1 MIAPLREFQTLVL
14 SRPSGDHGHRLDDN
28 LFRRVEGALRAL
40 VDNPTTVGTGDIA
53 GLIRQSMLRAQLL
66 LGDTS
71 ELRVPKAVGWPDEQ
85 AWALFKCDAREV
97 GVGHYVVR
105 PRPWAPSWLDK
116 GASSVIEDAIKQAKR
131 RQHRPVPSDP
141 AVREYANLQEYVSPG
156 QRAAVQ
162 AAFVM
167 PAGSTAII
175 NLPTG
180 GGKTLAFQLP
190 ALTWANQGGLTVVVT
205 PTVSLAK
212 DQEERFL
219 AFLKIRPETNARAWP
234 PLAYHSGLDDEA
246 KQKIRNAIRN
256 GEQPI
261 IFASPEAVM
270 GALRGSLFEAA
281 REGRLRLFAIDEAH
295 VVSQWGQQFRPEFQ
309 SIAGLKDAL
318 LEVCPPEAKFRTL
331 LLTAT
336 LTSECCETLRFLFG
350 QGGCQIISESALRPE
365 PGFLLHSADDE
376 VARDRRIMEALRYLP
391 RPLILYTTLRE
402 AAEHFYWELQ
412 RAEFRRVRMVRG
424 GDLTDLS
431 GDLLLREWKAGS
443 FDIVVAT
450 SAFGLGMD
458 QTEVRSIVHAC
469 LPETIDR
476 YYQEVGRSGRDGL
489 ASAALLVSTPQDLG
503 IAEELTRER
512 LISVERGFER
522 WEAMW
527 TRRRRGENDV
537 YIVSLDDR
545 PADIV
550 DTGLRNVSWNLR
562 TLVLMARTG
571 LITFSPHVPPQVERE
586 ASEDIGAFEERRR
599 RELEKFSREI
609 GLRVNDWRHSNKV
622 HWDDV
627 VARTRMA
634 LRMEDEQAV
643 AQIREL
649 RRLRRP
655 LNEIFRQVYTLTDP
669 PVSPPQVMGSC
680 PVTRNRKAVSFLSS
694 DPELVS
700 ITATGTCLSK
710 ELQRALA
717 TCSDDVGRSWI
728 ACRAVPADPRE
739 LRRWREGIRNVLRYA
754 VTGGIVEFC
763 VSDDVL
769 SDKDWSDF
777 IRRSSHRFVI
787 RDYALGDRSAMALP
801 VPRLTFL
808 DERNLT
814 PTTVAQTLMVDRPR
828 HIIIVPPSTPDPHLP
843 YRRLLDL
850 VRHLSVEDLL
860 ARLQS

>member
-14 SRPSGDHGHRLDDN
+14 SRPSGDQGRRLDDN
-28 LFRRVEGALRAL
+28 LFRRVEGALRDL
-40 VDNPTTVGTGDIA
+40 VDSPTAVGASDIA
-53 GLIRQSMLRAQLL
+53 SLIRQSMLRAQLL

-71 ELRVPKAVGWPDEQ
+71 ELRVPKGQGWPDEHD
-85 AWALFKCDAREV
+85 WALFECDAREV

-105 PRPWAPSWLDK
+105 PRPWTPSWLDN
-116 GASSVIEDAIKQAKR
+116 GASSVIEAAIKQVSR

-141 AVREYANLQEYVSPG
+141 AVWEYVNLREYVSPG

-162 AAFVM
+162 AAFLI

-190 ALTWANQGGLTVVVT
+190 ALSWANQGGLTVVVT

-219 AFLKIRPETNARAWP
+219 ALLKIRPETNSRVWP

-246 KQKIRNAIRN
+246 KQRIRNAVCN
-256 GEQPI
+256 GDQPI
-261 IFASPEAVM
+261 LFASPEALM
-270 GALRGSLFEAA
+270 GAMRSSIFEAA
-281 REGRLRLFAIDEAH
+281 RQGRLHLFAIDEAH

-350 QGGCQIISESALRPE
+350 QGGCQIISECALRPE

-376 VARDRRIMEALRYLP
+376 VERERRIMEALRHLP

-458 QTEVRSIVHAC
+458 QAEVRSVVHAC

-476 YYQEVGRSGRDGL
+476 FYQEVGRSGRDGL
-489 ASAALLVSTPQDLG
+489 ASAALLVSTPRDLD
-503 IAEELTRER
+503 IAEELTREK
-512 LISVERGFER
+512 LIGVERGFER

-527 TRRRRGENDV
+527 TRRRRDENDV
-537 YIVSLDDR
+537 YVVSLDDR

-562 TLVLMARTG
+562 TLVLMARAG
-571 LITFSPHVPPQVERE
+571 LIAFSPHLLPQVERG
-586 ASEDIGAFEERRR
+586 ASEDADAFEERRR

-609 GLRVNDWRHSNKV
+609 GLKIIDWRHSNKI

-634 LRMEDEQAV
+634 LRMGDEQAV
-643 AQIREL
+643 AQVREL
-649 RRLRRP
+649 RHLQRP

-669 PVSPPQVMGSC
+669 PISPPRLMGSC
-680 PVTRNRKAVSFLSS
+680 PITRSREAVSFLTS

-700 ITATGTCLSK
+700 MTETGACLSTD
-710 ELQRALA
+710 LRRALA
-717 TCSDDVGRSWI
+717 PCSDDVGRSWI
-728 ACRAVPADPRE
+728 ASRALPGDPRE
-739 LRRWREGIRNVLRYA
+739 LRRWREGIRSLLRYA
-754 VTGGIVEFC
+754 VTGGVVEFC
-763 VSDDVL
+763 VPDDVL

-777 IRRSSHRFVI
+777 MRRSSHRFVI
-787 RDYALGDRSAMALP
+787 RDYAVGNSLDRTLP
-801 VPRLTFL
+801 VPRLTLL
-808 DERNLT
+808 DERNLNA
-814 PTTVAQTLMVDRPR
+814 VAVEQVLMLNRPR
-828 HIIIVPPSTPDPHLP
+828 HIVIVPPSTPDPHLP